1 MFSTT
6 YLQCIN
12 YGELYEN
19 KNINNSKLL
28 KLVYKKT
35 EWDFKKNVA
44 DGGS

>member
-19 KNINNSKLL
+19 ININNSKLAGL
-28 KLVYKKT
+28 
-35 EWDFKKNVA
+35 FIKNKM
-44 DGGS
+44 GI

>member
-19 KNINNSKLL
+19 KNINNSKLV
-28 KLVYKKT
+28 KLVYKKQNGVL
-35 EWDFKKNVA
+35 KKNMA
-44 DGGS
+44 NGGS